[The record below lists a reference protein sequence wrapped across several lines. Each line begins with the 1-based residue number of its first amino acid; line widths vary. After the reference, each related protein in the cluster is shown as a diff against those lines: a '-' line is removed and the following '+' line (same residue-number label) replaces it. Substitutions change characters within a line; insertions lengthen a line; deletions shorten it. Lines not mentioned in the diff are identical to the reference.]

1 MTANIERVFTHPGE
15 MLHEEFMV
23 PLNLSANALA
33 AATHIPVARILDIVQ
48 QRSDVDADVAARF
61 ARYFGTSERFWT
73 NLQAE
78 YDLSVIRQNKREEL
92 AGIIPYREYESHV
105 HAFA

>member
-1 MTANIERVFTHPGE
+1 MTANIERIFTHPGE
-15 MLHEEFMV
+15 MLHEEFML

-33 AATHIPVARILDIVQ
+33 AATHIPVARVLDIVQ
-48 QRSDVDADVAARF
+48 KRGDVDADIAARL

-78 YDLSVIRQNKREEL
+78 YDLSVIRQNNREEL
-92 AGIIPYREYESHV
+92 AEIIPYKEYASHA